1 MSEQRASNLAVG
13 EYFIDRGDERIIGP
27 KGPLRLGHKAYLV
40 FCALADRR
48 GRLLTKD
55 ALFESVWDGMIVSES
70 ALTTTIRELRRA
82 LGDDTRHPHYIESVY
97 GRGYRMVATV
107 TELEGAV
114 PKTAGKPSPTPT
126 QAPAPAQARALAGAD
141 AGRPP
146 RVAVGEFRDTSVAD
160 RSPYIGAAMR
170 EEILLGLS
178 RFREIQVVDADLSAG
193 DGRER
198 DYRLD
203 TSFLP
208 DRDGI
213 KASVRLQRLGDGGIV
228 WAETIPIDNS
238 GTGVETIVRRIVGAA
253 FPALDQ
259 DISIGIGENAGTLFD
274 RYLVAKR
281 NSIDAQDRAAAEA
294 AARELE
300 GIIKEKPDF
309 ALAYPPLV
317 RLYNIDYGYT
327 ALGSSS
333 PVERNRALELAKAGL
348 TADKTHVHAY
358 TVLGFCHLY
367 HDEFDQAQSCFE
379 YALQRNPYNTARL
392 NEVATG
398 MTYLG
403 DFERARALFDQSA
416 GLQPFADDAS
426 QEDLGRLAL
435 LCGDIDQA
443 AKHFAKVTVASLW
456 AQLCA
461 AVTLFHRD
469 EKKGRKAVAR
479 WKQRVHEGWHRPIPP
494 SDDEI
499 FAWFR
504 YHHPFRDD
512 AGKPLIDLVSAGLEL
527 D

>member
-1 MSEQRASNLAVG
+1 MSTQRAPNLAVG
-13 EYFIDRGDERIIGP
+13 EYFIDRGDERVIGP
-27 KGPLRLGHKAYLV
+27 KGPVRLGNKAYQV

-55 ALFESVWDGMIVSES
+55 ALFESVWDGMFVSES

-82 LGDDTRHPHYIESVY
+82 LDDDPRHPHYIESVY
-97 GRGYRMVATV
+97 GRGYRIVATIS
-107 TELEGAV
+107 ELDGPV
-114 PKTAGKPSPTPT
+114 PKTGARPAKVAEPVVAPSQSSMATG
-126 QAPAPAQARALAGAD
+126 Q
-141 AGRPP
+141 PP
-146 RVAVGEFRDTSVAD
+146 RVAVGEFRDAAVAD
-160 RSPYIGAAMR
+160 RSPYIGASMR

-178 RFREIQVVDADLSAG
+178 RFREIQVVDADLSVG

-208 DRDGI
+208 DGEGI

-228 WAETIPIDNS
+228 WAETIPIGNS
-238 GTGVETIVRRIVGAA
+238 GAGVETIVRRIVGAA

-259 DISIGIGENAGTLFD
+259 DISIGIGNTAGTLFD

-281 NSIDAQDRAAAEA
+281 QSVDAQDRASAEN

-300 GIIKEKPDF
+300 AIIAKKPDF

-327 ALGSSS
+327 AFGSSS

-348 TADKTHVHAY
+348 AADKSHVHAY

-379 YALQRNPYNTARL
+379 HALQRNPFNPARL

-403 DFERARALFDQSA
+403 DFERARALFEQSA
-416 GLQPFADDAS
+416 DIQPFADDNS

-435 LCGDIDQA
+435 LEGDIDRA

-456 AQLCA
+456 AQLCG

-469 EKKGRKAVAR
+469 EKKGRKAVER
-479 WKQRVHEGWHRPIPP
+479 WKKRVHEGWHRPIPP

-504 YHHPFRDD
+504 YHHPFRDK
-512 AGKPLIDLVSAGLEL
+512 AGKPLVDLVSAGLEL

>member
-1 MSEQRASNLAVG
+1 MSSERAPNLSVG
-13 EYFIDRGDERIIGP
+13 EYFIDRGDERVIGP
-27 KGPLRLGHKAYLV
+27 KGPVRLGHKAYQV

-55 ALFESVWDGMIVSES
+55 ALFDSVWDGMIVSES

-107 TELEGAV
+107 TELDGPVPTGAV
-114 PKTAGKPSPTPT
+114 QSAPAPT
-126 QAPAPAQARALAGAD
+126 PAPAQASSPNGLAPGQ
-141 AGRPP
+141 PP
-146 RVAVGEFRDTSVAD
+146 RVAVGEFRDAAVAD
-160 RSPYIGAAMR
+160 RSPYIGASMR

-228 WAETIPIDNS
+228 WAETIPIDDS

-259 DISIGIGENAGTLFD
+259 DISIGIGNNAGNLFE

-281 NSIDAQDRAAAEA
+281 QSIDAQDRASAEE

-300 GIIKEKPDF
+300 AIIKEKPDF

-317 RLYNIDYGYT
+317 RLYQIDYNYT

-348 TADKTHVHAY
+348 AADKSHVHAY
-358 TVLGFCHLY
+358 TVLGFAHLY

-379 YALQRNPYNTARL
+379 HALQRNPYNTARL

-435 LCGDIDQA
+435 LTGDIDQA

-456 AQLCA
+456 AQLCS

-479 WKQRVHEGWHRPIPP
+479 WKERVHVGWHRPIPP